1 MIHEDFA
8 FLDPLIEMEQ
18 WCTRGLAE
26 DDHSLLM
33 LQKTLPPSIRLD
45 LIQLI
50 FVSVLGSGGVRDT
63 QPQA

>member
-18 WCTRGLAE
+18 WCTRGVAE
-26 DDHSLLM
+26 DDHSLLVPWM
-33 LQKTLPPSIRLD
+33 TLPPSICLD

-50 FVSVLGSGGVRDT
+50 FLSVLGSGGVKDM